1 MANASSE
8 KRIVIIGAA
17 GRDFH
22 NFNCLY
28 RNDPNSRVVAFTAAQ
43 IPNIDGR
50 TYPASLAGERYPEG
64 IPIVPEAALESTIR
78 EQKADVALFSYSD
91 VSYPTVMAI
100 AARVNAAGAAFE
112 LAAPADTMLPS
123 TKPVIAICAVRTGC
137 GKSQT
142 TRLVAQTLKEMGR
155 RVAVIRHPMPYGD
168 LAKQACQRYGELAD
182 MDRHECTIEEREE
195 YELHIEAGNLLFA
208 GVDYHQILKAAEAEA
223 DVILWDGGNN
233 DTSFFKPDL
242 LVTVADP
249 HRAGHELAYYPG
261 ELNFRMADVILISKV
276 KTAESAAVEQVA
288 ANAARVNPKASVI
301 RGESRV
307 TLDNPELVRGKRVLV
322 VEDGPTLTHGGMTFG
337 AGHVAAKQNGAAAI
351 IDPRPY
357 AVGSIRETFAKY
369 DHLTD
374 ILPAMGYGQSQMREL
389 EQSINAADC
398 DAVVIGTPI
407 DLSKLLKINKPS
419 VRVRYALAGAGAE
432 RLAAIVR
439 GHSAL
444 AS

>member
-1 MANASSE
+1 MASASTS
-8 KRIVIIGAA
+8 KRIVIVGAA

-28 RNDPNSRVVAFTAAQ
+28 RDDPQVRVVAFTAAQ

-50 TYPASLAGERYPEG
+50 IYPPALAGKHYPEG
-64 IPIVPEAALESTIR
+64 VPIVPEEELEKTIR
-78 EQKADVALFSYSD
+78 DKNADVALFSYSD
-91 VSYPTVMAI
+91 VSYAQVMGI
-100 AARVNAAGAAFE
+100 GARVNAAGAAFE
-112 LAAPADTMLPS
+112 MAAPVHTMLPS
-123 TKPVIAICAVRTGC
+123 KKPVIAICAVRTGC

-142 TRLVAQTLKEMGR
+142 TRLVAQVLKDMGKK
-155 RVAVIRHPMPYGD
+155 VAVIRHPMPYGD
-168 LAKQACQRYGELAD
+168 LAKQACQRFGELAD

-208 GVDYHQILKAAEAEA
+208 GVDYHQILRAAEAEA
-223 DVILWDGGNN
+223 DVMLWDGGNN
-233 DTSFFKPDL
+233 DTPFFEPDL

-261 ELNFRMADVILISKV
+261 ELNFRMADVILINKV
-276 KTAESAAVEQVA
+276 KTAKPEAVELVA
-288 ANAARVNPKASVI
+288 ANAARVNPKAEVV

-351 IDPRPY
+351 VDPRPY
-357 AVGSIRETFAKY
+357 AVGSIKQTFAKY
-369 DHLTD
+369 NHLTD
-374 ILPAMGYGQSQMREL
+374 ILPAMGYGQSQMSEL

-419 VRVRYALAGAGAE
+419 VRVRYELAGEGAE
-432 RLAAIVR
+432 RLVEIVK
-439 GHSAL
+439 GH
-444 AS
+444 ASLKD

>member
-1 MANASSE
+1 MASASSS
-8 KRIVIIGAA
+8 KRVVIIGAA

-28 RNDPNSRVVAFTAAQ
+28 RDDPQVRVVAFTAAQ

-50 TYPASLAGERYPEG
+50 TYPAALAGKYYPEG
-64 IPIVPEAALESTIR
+64 VPIVPESELETTIR
-78 EQKADVALFSYSD
+78 DLNADVALFSYSD
-91 VSYPTVMAI
+91 VSYAHVMGI
-100 AARVNAAGAAFE
+100 GARVNAAGAAFE
-112 LAAPADTMLPS
+112 MAAPAHTMLPS
-123 TKPVIAICAVRTGC
+123 KKPVIAICAVRTGC

-142 TRLVAQTLKEMGR
+142 TRLVAQTLKDMGK

-168 LAKQACQRYGELAD
+168 LAKQACQRYAELAD

-208 GVDYHQILKAAEAEA
+208 GVDYHQILHAAEQEA

-233 DTSFFKPDL
+233 DTAFFEPDL
-242 LVTVADP
+242 LITVADP

-261 ELNFRMADVILISKV
+261 ELNFRMADVILINKV
-276 KTAESAAVEQVA
+276 KTATPEAVGQVA
-288 ANAARVNPKASVI
+288 ANASRVNPDADVI

-307 TLDNPELVRGKRVLV
+307 TLDNADLVRGKRVLV

-337 AGHVAAKQNGAAAI
+337 AGHVAAKQAGASEI
-351 IDPRPY
+351 VGPRAQ
-357 AVGSIRETFAKY
+357 AVGSIRQTFEKY
-369 DHLTD
+369 NHLTD
-374 ILPAMGYGQSQMREL
+374 ILPAMGYGRTQMEEL
-389 EQSINAADC
+389 EQTINCTDC

-419 VRVRYALAGAGAE
+419 VRVRYELAGEGAE
-432 RLAAIVR
+432 RLVAIVK
-439 GHSAL
+439 GHPAL
-444 AS
+444 ND

>member
-1 MANASSE
+1 MASASTS

-28 RNDPNSRVVAFTAAQ
+28 RDDPQVRVVAFTAAQ

-50 TYPASLAGERYPEG
+50 TYPSALAGKHYPEG
-64 IPIVPEAALESTIR
+64 VPIVPEEDLEKTIR
-78 EQKADVALFSYSD
+78 DKNADVALFSYSD
-91 VSYPTVMAI
+91 VSYAHVMGI

-112 LAAPADTMLPS
+112 LAAPVHTMLPS
-123 TKPVIAICAVRTGC
+123 KKPVIAICAVRTGC

-142 TRLVAQTLKEMGR
+142 TRLVAQTLKAMGK

-168 LAKQACQRYGELAD
+168 LAKQACQRFGELAD

-208 GVDYHQILKAAEAEA
+208 GVDYHQILRAAEAEA
-223 DVILWDGGNN
+223 DVMLWDGGNN
-233 DTSFFKPDL
+233 DTAFFEPDL
-242 LVTVADP
+242 LITVADP

-261 ELNFRMADVILISKV
+261 ELNFRMADVILINKV
-276 KTAESAAVEQVA
+276 KTAKPEAVELVA
-288 ANAARVNPKASVI
+288 ANAARVNPGAEVI

-307 TLDNPELVRGKRVLV
+307 TLDNPDLVRGKRVLV

-337 AGHVAAKQNGAAAI
+337 AGHVAAKQAGAGSI
-351 IDPRPY
+351 VDPRPF
-357 AVGSIRETFAKY
+357 AVGSIKTTFAKY
-369 DHLTD
+369 NHLTD
-374 ILPAMGYGQSQMREL
+374 ILPAMGYGQTQMSEL
-389 EQSINAADC
+389 EKSINAADC

-419 VRVRYALAGAGAE
+419 VRVRYELAGEGAE
-432 RLAAIVR
+432 RLAAIVK
-439 GHSAL
+439 GHPSL
-444 AS
+444 KD